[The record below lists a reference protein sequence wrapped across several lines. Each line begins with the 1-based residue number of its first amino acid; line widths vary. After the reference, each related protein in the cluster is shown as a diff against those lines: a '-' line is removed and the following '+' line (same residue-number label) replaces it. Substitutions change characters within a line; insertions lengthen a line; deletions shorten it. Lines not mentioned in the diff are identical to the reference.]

1 MHVCSLSK
9 HFKIDYMK
17 RPRFIHAARN
27 FKMFFSGWVQA
38 FGLSAYIMH
47 LTKCCVVMW
56 LSNLLFMLFIL
67 IPPLDFFLI
76 FRWFMSCVFITRKKR
91 SIKSR
96 SVLMLQSL
104 TRTTLLF
111 YLSSEFI
118 SQMGAHDIEDALIWK
133 KKIELLIDQV
143 QSVCN
148 PFLGYDT
155 IAEHEIC
162 LEKSLD
168 FNRPFR

>member
-1 MHVCSLSK
+1 
-9 HFKIDYMK
+9 
-17 RPRFIHAARN
+17 
-27 FKMFFSGWVQA
+27 
-38 FGLSAYIMH
+38 
-47 LTKCCVVMW
+47 
-56 LSNLLFMLFIL
+56 
-67 IPPLDFFLI
+67 
-76 FRWFMSCVFITRKKR
+76 
-91 SIKSR
+91 
-96 SVLMLQSL
+96 MLQSL
-104 TRTTLLF
+104 TRTTLLS
-111 YLSSEFI
+111 YLSSEFV

-168 FNRPFR
+168 FNSPFR